1 LLFSPDADGVD
12 MRKPDAA
19 PTAASQAALPARSRD
34 DASVTLVCLAL
45 TLALL
50 ALAFRIANIW

>member
-12 MRKPDAA
+12 MRKPDVA
-19 PTAASQAALPARSRD
+19 PTAASKATLPGRSRD
-34 DASVTLVCLAL
+34 DASVRLVCLAL

-50 ALAFRIANIW
+50 ALAFRIANLW